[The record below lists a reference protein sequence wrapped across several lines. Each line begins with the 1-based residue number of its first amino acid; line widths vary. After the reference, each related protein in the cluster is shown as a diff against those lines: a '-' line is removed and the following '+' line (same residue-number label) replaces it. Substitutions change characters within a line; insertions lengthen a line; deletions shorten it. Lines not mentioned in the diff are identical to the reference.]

1 MYANYECTGVGLN
14 PSTARVQYN
23 NYSFATALGMMAASA
38 VLFTVMGLYLDKV
51 MPSKYGKR
59 RSPCFCLSPKFY
71 GCCRR
76 QRRERDGTDE
86 DEALIGNNQEDEDN
100 FETEGLRIENYEA
113 PSVIAKR
120 LEAKGDYMY
129 IKGLKKEFGD
139 FVAVK
144 NLNVKMYDGQ
154 IFAMLGHNGAGK
166 TTTIS
171 MLTGLIRR
179 TAGTAVVYEKDMF
192 EETDEVREFL
202 GVCPQHDI
210 LFELLTPRE
219 HLEIF
224 YDFKGGDPKHKKD
237 EVNSLIEDCGLSIDQ
252 NKISCTLSG
261 GNKRKTSVCMA
272 LIGGS
277 KLVILD
283 EPTAGMDLGARRNLW
298 DMLKKYKRDRIII
311 LTTHYMDEADVL
323 GDRIGIMA
331 KGHLMCLG
339 SSLFLKN
346 RFGVGYK
353 ITFVKKR
360 KRAHPELT
368 NFMCSFFKGV
378 MKSNEVAGEVSYVIP
393 RDQTQ
398 NFKNF
403 FNTLD
408 NRLDDYDIKSYG
420 VAMTTL
426 EEVFLNINEE
436 LEPDLFA

>member
-1 MYANYECTGVGLN
+1 M
-14 PSTARVQYN
+14 
-23 NYSFATALGMMAASA
+23 
-38 VLFTVMGLYLDKV
+38 
-51 MPSKYGKR
+51 
-59 RSPCFCLSPKFY
+59 
-71 GCCRR
+71 
-76 QRRERDGTDE
+76 
-86 DEALIGNNQEDEDN
+86 
-100 FETEGLRIENYEA
+100 ENYEA
-113 PSVIAKR
+113 PPIISKR
-120 LEAKGDYMY
+120 LEANGDYMY

-144 NLNVKMYDGQ
+144 NLNVKMYDSQ

-171 MLTGLIRR
+171 MLTGLIGR

-202 GVCPQHDI
+202 GVCPQHDV
-210 LFELLTPRE
+210 LFDLLTPRE

-224 YDFKGGDPKHKKD
+224 FDFKGGNPDHKTD
-237 EVNSLIEDCGLSIDQ
+237 EINSLIEDSGLTIDQ

-261 GNKRKTSVCMA
+261 GNKRKTSVCMS

-283 EPTAGMDLGARRNLW
+283 EPTSGMDLGARRNLW

-353 ITFVKKR
+353 ITFVKQR
-360 KRAHPELT
+360 KRSHPELT

-393 RDQTQ
+393 RD
-398 NFKNF
+398 
-403 FNTLD
+403 
-408 NRLDDYDIKSYG
+408 
-420 VAMTTL
+420 
-426 EEVFLNINEE
+426 
-436 LEPDLFA
+436 